1 MARVEQ
7 VHEVDEAFACRFA
20 ALWAGVTAAGGAVGF
35 SAVDDE
41 TLIRSAT
48 DAVLAAVTEEQE
60 RLFVATEGETL
71 LGVVF
76 LVPGRSPRVR
86 HRAEIRRLMV
96 SPAAQG
102 SGVGGALLDAAV
114 GHARVLGL
122 RTVYLGVRSGQGLER
137 FYRCHGWTEQGRW
150 PGAVHVDDDDYR
162 DEVWFTID
170 LTAGPEPG

>member
-1 MARVEQ
+1 MARVERVQ
-7 VHEVDEAFACRFA
+7 AVDEAFACRFA
-20 ALWAGVTAAGGAVGF
+20 ALWTEVTAAGGAVGF
-35 SAVDDE
+35 SAADDE

-48 DAVLAAVTEEQE
+48 DAVLAAVTEKQE
-60 RLFVATEGETL
+60 RLFVASDGEAL

-76 LVPGRSPRVR
+76 LVPGHAPRVR

-114 GHARVLGL
+114 EHARTLGL

-137 FYRCHGWTEQGRW
+137 FYQCHGWTERGRW
-150 PGAVHVDDDDYR
+150 PGAVHVGDEDYR
-162 DEVWFTID
+162 DEVWFTIELD
-170 LTAGPEPG
+170 R